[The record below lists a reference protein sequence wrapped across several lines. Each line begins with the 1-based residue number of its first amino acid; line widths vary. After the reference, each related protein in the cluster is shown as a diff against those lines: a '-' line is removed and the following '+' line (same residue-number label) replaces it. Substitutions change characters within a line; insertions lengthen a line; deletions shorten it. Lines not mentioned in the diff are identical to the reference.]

1 MKYMHLLQQVAIII
15 SIIGNRNKD
24 DISGSSVNS

>member
-1 MKYMHLLQQVAIII
+1 MKYMHLLQQLAKIIG
-15 SIIGNRNKD
+15 IIGNGNK